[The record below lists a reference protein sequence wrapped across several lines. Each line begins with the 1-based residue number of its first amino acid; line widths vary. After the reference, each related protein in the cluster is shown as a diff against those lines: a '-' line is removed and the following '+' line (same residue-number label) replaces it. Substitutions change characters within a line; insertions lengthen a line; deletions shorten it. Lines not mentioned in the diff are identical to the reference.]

1 MIGLSRRYRRP
12 YSYHRPRL
20 EDDII
25 PGRPDAMHPY
35 WYDMPRKRLRGGAF
49 DPKKD
54 IRDAFLGP
62 VGWISMGVRKSRE
75 KKLEALRKEWDQL
88 VHEGFERPRMGHYE
102 NLFYRT
108 AGMDPDVQQMVFDQ
122 DADLKTTLKRASGKE
137 TEMEK
142 AERERKAA
150 ILQQQAAEIREQA
163 PAVVERAK
171 KKLGFL
177 KF

>member
-1 MIGLSRRYRRP
+1 
-12 YSYHRPRL
+12 
-20 EDDII
+20 
-25 PGRPDAMHPY
+25 
-35 WYDMPRKRLRGGAF
+35 
-49 DPKKD
+49 
-54 IRDAFLGP
+54 
-62 VGWISMGVRKSRE
+62 MGVRKSRE